1 MKAYKTISGDV
12 TNDVLVRKHTDIR
25 ISEVSIANTHN
36 SNSCIVSLFATNDDG
51 TNHKYYM
58 VKNLKIPVGATVVI
72 DNKSVGINTKIHNL
86 ELTTTGS
93 SSLTII
99 IS

>member
-12 TNDVLVRKHTDIR
+12 TDSVLVRKHADIR

-36 SNSCIVSLFATNDDG
+36 SNGCIVSLFATDG
-51 TNHKYYM
+51 GNTNKYYI
-58 VKNLKIPVGATVVI
+58 VKNLKVPVGVTLVL
-72 DNKSVGINTKIHNL
+72 DSKSVGINTKVHNL

>member
-12 TNDVLVRKHTDIR
+12 TNDVLVAKHTDIR
-25 ISEVSIANTHN
+25 ISEISIANTHN
-36 SNSCIVSLFATNDDG
+36 SNGCIVSLFATDG
-51 TNHKYYM
+51 VTNNKYYI
-58 VKNLKIPVGATVVI
+58 VKNLKIPIGVTLVI
-72 DNKSVGINTKIHNL
+72 DDKSVGINTKTHNL
-86 ELTTTGS
+86 KLTTTNS